1 MIKKSFPLA
10 AGLAAFTSVA
20 LVTGCAS
27 DSKPD
32 YTSMSA
38 EELAEHLVFE
48 TESFRMDQEVQ
59 EGGRAEQRMVQDEI
73 QQACS
78 VVGGGNPDSE
88 ALARV
93 AELARDT
100 IEYPEGGIE
109 LGDWEKGAE
118 LAWSGFGYRIG
129 HNYDNHDQRET
140 GGLCVNCH
148 EMQPDRIEGTIGT
161 DLTGYGRERG
171 DSDAMIKFAYDMMY
185 NPHATF
191 ACTDMPRFGAKDLLD
206 KDQIQHLL
214 AYLFDPESPVN
225 QE

>member
-1 MIKKSFPLA
+1 MLKKSFPLA
-10 AGLAAFTSVA
+10 AGLAAFASVA
-20 LVTGCAS
+20 VMTGCAS

-32 YTSMSA
+32 YTNMPA
-38 EELAEHLVFE
+38 DELAEHLIFE
-48 TESFRMDQEVQ
+48 TDSFRMDQEVQ
-59 EGGRAEQRMVQDEI
+59 EGGRAEQRLVQDEL
-73 QQACS
+73 QEACT
-78 VVGGGNPDSE
+78 VVGGGQPDSDTMAE
-88 ALARV
+88 VAKMAR
-93 AELARDT
+93 ET

-129 HNYDNHDQRET
+129 HKVDNHDQRET

-148 EMQPDRIEGTIGT
+148 SFQEERIEGTIGP
-161 DLTGYGRERG
+161 DLTGYGNDRG
-171 DSDAMIKFAYDMMY
+171 ASEDMIKFAYDQMY

-191 ACTDMPRFGAKDLLD
+191 ACTDMPRFGAKDLLN

-225 QE
+225 Q